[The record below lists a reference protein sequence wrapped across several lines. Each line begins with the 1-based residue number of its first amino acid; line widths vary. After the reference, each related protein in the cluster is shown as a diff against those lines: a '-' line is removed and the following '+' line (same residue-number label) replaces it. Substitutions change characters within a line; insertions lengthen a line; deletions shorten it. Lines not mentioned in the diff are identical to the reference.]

1 MFSTPERRMEN
12 ETITFYVPVKKP
24 IRLGLKLQATSA
36 TTLLPDVSAVKVF
49 ETLRTQA
56 LNELTKTE
64 QLFKNKPTLA
74 SLDSI
79 TPKWG
84 VIYNETEAKV
94 RGAKGSVLPA
104 WSPYTQFEF
113 PPTLNTP
120 CLVDLALTA
129 ILITRSTI
137 SPKFGVVFLAHES
150 PLEINGSPKFQKN
163 MIDFD
168 WSPVDPPK
176 VKVVPEST
184 KDLEEV
190 DDISEVDAGTLT
202 LKDPVAVE
210 KEKNDAKE
218 YVRDLFRIADEAR
231 STAIQAMGE
240 FFRRYSV
247 SDDESQFSEWVE
259 EDTDASSDG
268 IESLPELSSAQ
279 KKYEQGY

>member
-1 MFSTPERRMEN
+1 MFSTPERRMDN

-24 IRLGLKLQATSA
+24 VRLGLKLQATSA

-64 QLFKNKPTLA
+64 QLFKNKPTFA

-84 VIYNETEAKV
+84 VIYNETET
-94 RGAKGSVLPA
+94 KGRSVKGGVLPA

-113 PPTLNTP
+113 PSTLDTP
-120 CLVDLALTA
+120 CLVDLVLTA

-137 SPKFGVVFLAHES
+137 SPKFGVVFLGH
-150 PLEINGSPKFQKN
+150 GSPKSSKN
-163 MIDFD
+163 VIDFD
-168 WSPVDPPK
+168 WSGDQRAPAAP
-176 VKVVPEST
+176 SHT

-190 DDISEVDAGTLT
+190 DDISEMDAGTLT
-202 LKDPVAVE
+202 LKDPVATE

-231 STAIQAMGE
+231 ATAMQAMSE

-268 IESLPELSSAQ
+268 IESLPELPVAQ

>member
-1 MFSTPERRMEN
+1 MEN

-24 IRLGLKLQATSA
+24 IRLGLKLQATTP
-36 TTLLPDVSAVKVF
+36 TTLLPDVAAVKVF
-49 ETLRTQA
+49 EAMRMQA

-84 VIYNETEAKV
+84 VIYNETEAKH
-94 RGAKGSVLPA
+94 RNGKGSVLPA

-113 PPTLNTP
+113 PSTLDTP
-120 CLVDLALTA
+120 CLVDLVLTA

-137 SPKFGVVFLAHES
+137 SPKFGVVFLGHES
-150 PLEINGSPKFQKN
+150 PKSSKN
-163 MIDFD
+163 VIDFD
-168 WSPVDPPK
+168 WSPSGDQKASSSGDPK
-176 VKVVPEST
+176 GSSNAVSNGTSEST

-190 DDISEVDAGTLT
+190 DDISEMDLGTLT

-218 YVRDLFRIADEAR
+218 YVRDLFRTADEAR
-231 STAIQAMGE
+231 ATAIQAMGE

-247 SDDESQFSEWVE
+247 SDDESQFSDWVE

-268 IESLPELSSAQ
+268 TESLPELSSAQ